1 MSLVEYSSSSRHDQ
15 ISQRLSSPSLNASDN
30 DVIVIN
36 DTNIESIL
44 KSDPSTLIIYD
55 IKAKKTTSIPSQSQ
69 STKVRTNIAIDG
81 PVYSVSMYVKRHI
94 DLPIAGKLLTNGFIW
109 PWAWKCA
116 TGTTKA
122 KGKTL
127 KVFMG
132 NPKNYEIK

>member
-1 MSLVEYSSSSRHDQ
+1 MSWVEYSSSS
-15 ISQRLSSPSLNASDN
+15 SSSSSSNAS

-44 KSDPSTLIIYD
+44 KSDPSTVIMYD

-109 PWAWKCA
+109 PWQCA